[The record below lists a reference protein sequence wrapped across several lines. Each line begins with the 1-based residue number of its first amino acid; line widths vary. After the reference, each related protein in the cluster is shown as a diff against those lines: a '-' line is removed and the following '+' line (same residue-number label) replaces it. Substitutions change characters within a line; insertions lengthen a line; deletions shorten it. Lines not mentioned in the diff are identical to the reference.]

1 MSNNTVLV
9 AGGGIGGLTAAAC
22 LLQRGIDVDVYE
34 QADVLG
40 EVGAGIQVSANAS
53 RVYRHIGVLDAL
65 VEAGSRP
72 DAYRFRLFDS
82 GEVLQTIPLG
92 DAYLQRHGV
101 PYVSVHRAD
110 LHRLLVE
117 RVRALKPDAIH
128 LGKEVARFEERG
140 DGVVLHFADGG
151 QADGAV
157 LLGADGIKSAVR
169 EQIIGAA
176 PVTYTG
182 DASWRVVVRADD
194 VDPQHRQRTVDIWVG
209 PGKHAVT
216 YPMRGDSLINLVGCV
231 EHDQWDE
238 ESWVA
243 SRPWQELKADFQGW
257 HPSID
262 ALIDAADR
270 DQCYRWAM
278 NNRPPVSNWTEGA
291 ATLLGDA
298 AHPTLPYMAQGAAM
312 AVEDAALFARALAT
326 GGTNHEALLL
336 YQRNRIERTTR
347 IVNESS
353 ANRRLFHLNST
364 DELRQEFAKRDMNS
378 ERSAWL
384 FSYDPVSVDML

>member
-1 MSNNTVLV
+1 MSKNKVLI

-22 LLQRGIDVDVYE
+22 LLQRGIDVEVYE

-65 VEAGSRP
+65 VETGSRP
-72 DAYRFRLFDS
+72 EAYRFRLFDS

-92 DAYLQRHGV
+92 DAYTRRHGV

-128 LGKEVARFEERG
+128 LGKEVVRFEDQG
-140 DGVVLHFADGG
+140 GGVTLYFADGG
-151 QADGAV
+151 QAEGAV
-157 LLGADGIKSAVR
+157 LLGADGIKSAIR
-169 EQIIGAA
+169 EQIVGAA

-182 DASWRVVVRADD
+182 DASWRVVVSADD
-194 VDPQHRQRTVDIWVG
+194 VDEAHRLRTVDIWVG

-243 SRPWQELKADFQGW
+243 SRPWEELNADFQGW
-257 HPSID
+257 HPAIG
-262 ALIDAADR
+262 ALIAAADR
-270 DQCYRWAM
+270 DHCYRWAM
-278 NNRPPVSNWTEGA
+278 NNRPPVANWTAGA

-312 AVEDAALFARALAT
+312 AVEDAAVFARALASA
-326 GGTNHEALLL
+326 GTDHQALLL